1 MTRNAPETTHEQT
14 DQEEKPSHVRIRL
27 DDMAFEGSAIGR
39 HDGRVIFADY
49 GIPGEE
55 VTVRIEQN
63 KRGFWNGIVEEVH
76 DPSPHRVEPPCPYF
90 GTCGGC
96 QWQHIDYDH
105 QIELKR
111 HVVSEQLRR
120 IGKFEDPPVSETMG
134 APEQFGY
141 RNHARFSIR
150 GEGALGFVSRAGS
163 GRRFMPI
170 EKCMLMHPW
179 INDVLGKLQGRAQGK
194 HQVAIRYGVN
204 TGDAFVQPDQREV
217 EPDLPSDKKWFEEEL
232 HGNRFRISGPSFFQT
247 NTKQAERLADL
258 VRERLKLTGNETVV
272 DAYAGVGTFAVMLAP
287 YVRDV
292 IAIEESPSATEDA
305 EVNLDGV
312 PNVAYYKGKV
322 EHILPELDIQPDIVL
337 LDPSRPGCHKKTLEK
352 VVEFKPKRI
361 VYVSCNPATLARD
374 LRYLVDEGYKL
385 LDVTPVDMFPQTYH
399 IESVSI
405 LEPA

>member
-1 MTRNAPETTHEQT
+1 MEEQ
-14 DQEEKPSHVRIRL
+14 DEKPTHVRITL

-76 DPSPHRVEPPCPYF
+76 SPSPYRVEPPCPYF

-96 QWQHIDYDH
+96 QWQHVDYQH
-105 QIELKR
+105 QAELKR
-111 HVVSEQLRR
+111 HVVVEQLRR
-120 IGKFEDPPVSETMG
+120 IGKFEDPPVSETLG
-134 APEQFGY
+134 AIEQFGY

-150 GEGALGFVSRAGS
+150 NEGKLGFVSRAGS
-163 GRRFMPI
+163 GRRFLPI

-194 HQVAIRYGVN
+194 HQVVIRYGVN

-217 EPDLPSDKKWFEEEL
+217 EPDLPSDKTWYEEEL
-232 HGNRFRISGPSFFQT
+232 HGNRFHISGPSFFQT
-247 NTKQAERLADL
+247 NTKQAERLFEL
-258 VRERLKLTGNETVV
+258 VRERLKLKGNETLV

-292 IAIEESPSATEDA
+292 IAIEESPSATDDA
-305 EVNLDGV
+305 AKNLEAV

-322 EHILPELDIQPDIVL
+322 EHVLPGLDIQPDIVL

-352 VVEFKPKRI
+352 VVEFQPKRI

-374 LRYLVDEGYKL
+374 LRILVDSGYDLK
-385 LDVTPVDMFPQTYH
+385 DVTPVDMFPQTYH
-399 IESVSI
+399 VESVSI